1 MPWFITP
8 LRHSPSCLI
17 FRVESGCRQTYTAS
31 QHWSTSKR
39 VNTPFPTLL
48 VNLVT
53 LSLTPNTVFLTKL
66 AAPCYKL
73 RRVRAIQKRTDLCY
87 SNTQLSVS
95 MHYHPLERFIENIG
109 HTRADISE
117 KSNRVT
123 DEVCGTQYAV
133 ELA

>member
-17 FRVESGCRQTYTAS
+17 FRVESRRRQTYTAM
-31 QHWSTSKR
+31 STLVQSKR
-39 VNTPFPTLL
+39 ANAPFPTLL

-53 LSLTPNTVFLTKL
+53 LSLTPNTVFFTKL

-73 RRVRAIQKRTDLCY
+73 RQVCATQERTNLCY
-87 SNTQLSVS
+87 SNTQLSVT

-109 HTRADISE
+109 HTRTDISE

-123 DEVCGTQYAV
+123 DEICGTQYAV
-133 ELA
+133 